1 MATKLRE
8 VMTDHPVCLDVQ
20 TSVIEAAQRMRD
32 DGIGDVI
39 VTEDGNVCGILTDR
53 DIVVRGVAESGDLH
67 ETRIGDVCSRDLLAL
82 SPDDDVHEAVR
93 AMEERAVRRVPLVE
107 NGQPVGI
114 VSIGD
119 LAIMLDERS
128 ALGQISAAP
137 SNR

>member
-39 VTEDGNVCGILTDR
+39 VIEDGKVCGILTDR

-67 ETRIGDVCSRDLLAL
+67 EMHIGDVCSRDLLSL
-82 SPDDDVHEAVR
+82 SPEDDVHEAVR
-93 AMEERAVRRVPLVE
+93 VMEEKAVRRVPLVE
-107 NGQPVGI
+107 DGQPVGI